1 MRNTLIASTDM
12 GANDLL
18 IVAGEASGD
27 LHGARLLAEL
37 KTLAPEVEAFGLGG
51 DELAAAGLDPV
62 AHSSEIAVV
71 GITEAVR
78 ILRRAHQ
85 IFRSLLAEVDRRQ
98 ARWAVLIDSP
108 DFNLRLAKKLKAR
121 GVRVIYYIS
130 PQVWAWRRRRVH
142 AIRRLV
148 DKMLVVFPFEV
159 EFYRRYDVDVT
170 FVGHPLID
178 EVPRLPQVWERGTP
192 DGPYRVAL
200 LPGSRNSEIERIL
213 PVLLA
218 AAERLAAEL
227 PVRLSLIRAP
237 TIRPEKLAAPLAA
250 AGVSVEVVSEDR
262 FAAVASSHLA
272 LCAAGTATVEV
283 GLAGTPMVVVYEVS
297 RWTYLMARLLARS
310 TYASMVNL
318 LLEREAVPELIQHD
332 AEPEVI
338 CRRAVDLLTDPE
350 RIRAMRAD
358 LGQLRERL
366 GEPGASR
373 RAAVEVERCIGQGDS
388 V

>member
-1 MRNTLIASTDM
+1 M
-12 GANDLL
+12 GKNDLL

-27 LHGARLLAEL
+27 LHGGRLLAEL
-37 KTLAPEVEAFGLGG
+37 VKRRPETRAFGLGG
-51 DELAAAGLDPV
+51 DELTRAGLDPV

-71 GITEAVR
+71 GIAEALK

-85 IFRSLLAEVDRRQ
+85 IFHQLLAEVDRRQ

-108 DFNLRLAKKLKAR
+108 DFNLRLAKKLKDR

-142 AIRRLV
+142 TIRKLV

-159 EFYRRYDVDVT
+159 DFYRQYDVDVT

-178 EVPRLPQVWERGTP
+178 EVPRLPQAWDRDEP
-192 DGPYRVAL
+192 AEPFEIAL

-213 PVLLA
+213 PPLLA
-218 AAERLAAEL
+218 SARRLADEL
-227 PVRLSLIRAP
+227 PVRLCLIRAP
-237 TIRPEKLAAPLAA
+237 TIQPARLEGPLAT
-250 AGVSVEVVSEDR
+250 AGVDIEVVSEDR
-262 FAAVASSHLA
+262 FGAVASSHLA

-283 GLAGTPMVVVYEVS
+283 GLIGTPMIVVYKIHW
-297 RWTYLMARLLARS
+297 WTYFLARMLAH
-310 TYASMVNL
+310 TPYASMVNL

-332 AEPEVI
+332 AEPEII
-338 CRRAVDLLTDPE
+338 CRRAIELLTRSD
-350 RIRAMRAD
+350 RIQTMRED
-358 LGQLRERL
+358 LARLRECL

-373 RAAVEVERCIGQGDS
+373 RAAQAVERCLRSED

>member
-1 MRNTLIASTDM
+1 MSKLAAM
-12 GANDLL
+12 GTNDLL

-27 LHGARLLAEL
+27 LHGARMLAEL
-37 KTLAPEVEAFGLGG
+37 RQLAPEVEAFGLGG
-51 DELAAAGLDPV
+51 DELTAAGLDAV

-71 GITEAVR
+71 GITEALK

-85 IFRSLLAEVDRRQ
+85 IFRALVAETDRRQ

-142 AIRRLV
+142 AIRKLV

-170 FVGHPLID
+170 FVGHPLVD
-178 EVPRLPQVWERGTP
+178 EVPRLPQAWDDAPPGDAAPERF
-192 DGPYRVAL
+192 RVAL

-213 PVLLA
+213 PIQLA

-227 PVRLSLIRAP
+227 PVELVLIRAP
-237 TIRPEKLAAPLAA
+237 TIPRSKLEAALAA
-250 AGVSVEVVSEDR
+250 AAVEVEVVSEDR
-262 FAAVASSHLA
+262 LGAVASCHLA

-283 GLAGTPMVVVYEVS
+283 ALVGTPMVVVYKIS
-297 RWTYLMARLLARS
+297 RWTYLMARLLAHT

-318 LLEREAVPELIQHD
+318 LLEREAVPELIQDD
-332 AEPEVI
+332 AEPELI
-338 CRRAVDLLTDPE
+338 CRHAAGLLTDGE

-358 LGQLRERL
+358 LGLIRGCL
-366 GEPGASR
+366 GQPGASR
-373 RAAVEVERCIGQGDS
+373 RAAEAVERCLRS
-388 V
+388 ERE